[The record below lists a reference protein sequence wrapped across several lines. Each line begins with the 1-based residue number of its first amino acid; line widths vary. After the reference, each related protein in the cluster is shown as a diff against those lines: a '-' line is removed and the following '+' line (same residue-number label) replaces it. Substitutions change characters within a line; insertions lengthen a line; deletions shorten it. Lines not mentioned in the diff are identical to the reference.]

1 MNCLKYLQDCPQNQI
16 GKSDLGQDAFKGKFN
31 REHLKS
37 DIRKK
42 FQLFHDYMF
51 HQGGRHF
58 RKALQ
63 QSFTYPPFINNL
75 NAGHGARCKNTTN
88 KT

>member
-16 GKSDLGQDAFKGKFN
+16 GKSDLGQGAFKGKFN

-42 FQLFHDYMF
+42 LQLFHDYMF
-51 HQGGRHF
+51 HRLRVL

-75 NAGHGARCKNTTN
+75 NTGHDARCKNTN
-88 KT
+88 K